1 MAQNRNQAATGES
14 VGAVGRFQVVEK
26 REDKNL
32 RSIEVLIK
40 GNIEGKD
47 FVSYNER
54 TLHGLCEDY
63 RMIEAVSSGLLKV
76 SEYHHC
82 QKDHEDFEEDRE
94 DYKWAYVE
102 TEDAGRVIGSV
113 GSLADF
119 NKIYATLYE
128 CIDNGWGKTVRCE
141 LEKNGAI
148 PSMNATS
155 DRDHAAGAA
164 GAQA

>member
-1 MAQNRNQAATGES
+1 MVQNRNQAVTGES
-14 VGAVGRFQVVEK
+14 VGAVGQFQVVEK

-32 RSIEVLIK
+32 GSITEVLIK
-40 GNIEGKD
+40 GKD

-54 TLHGLCEDY
+54 TLHGLCEGY
-63 RMIEAVSSGLLKV
+63 RMIEAVSNNLLKV

-82 QKDHEDFEEDRE
+82 QKDHEDFEEDFEEGRE

-128 CIDNGWGKTVRCE
+128 CIANGWGKTVRCE
-141 LEKNGAI
+141 LEKNGATT
-148 PSMNATS
+148 PP
-155 DRDHAAGAA
+155 RP
-164 GAQA
+164 

>member
-1 MAQNRNQAATGES
+1 MAQNSSQAVAGES
-14 VGAVGRFQVVEK
+14 GRFQVVEK

-40 GNIEGKD
+40 GKD

-54 TLHGLCEDY
+54 TLHGLCEGY
-63 RMIEAVSSGLLKV
+63 RMIKAVSSGLLEV

-82 QKDHEDFEEDRE
+82 QKDHEDFEEDFEEGRE

-128 CIDNGWGKTVRCE
+128 CIANGWGKTVRCK
-141 LEKNGAI
+141 LEK
-148 PSMNATS
+148 
-155 DRDHAAGAA
+155 A